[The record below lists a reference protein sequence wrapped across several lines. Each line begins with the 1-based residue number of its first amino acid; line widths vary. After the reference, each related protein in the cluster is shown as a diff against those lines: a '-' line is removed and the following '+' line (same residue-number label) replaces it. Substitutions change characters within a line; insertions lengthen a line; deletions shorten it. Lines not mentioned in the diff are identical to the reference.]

1 MYEQT
6 DEDLMLSVMNGDR
19 AAYNAL
25 FDRHTGSVW
34 SFIRRLC
41 VVNSTAEE
49 AFQETWLKVFRARHT
64 FKVGAKFRSWLF
76 TIAANTSRDLRRRE
90 ARRIETVELV
100 TEPSAPTK
108 KLGDEA
114 TILAAID
121 QLSDTL
127 REPFI
132 LGAIQGFDH
141 NEIAEVLSITPDN
154 ARARVSR
161 ARAALREKL
170 KASGLGENS

>member
-25 FDRHTGSVW
+25 FDRHMGSVW
-34 SFIRRLC
+34 SFVRRLC
-41 VVNSTAEE
+41 RVEATAEE
-49 AFQETWLKVFRARHT
+49 AFQETWLKVFRARAT

-76 TIAANTSRDLRRRE
+76 TIAANTSRDLKRRE

-100 TEPSAPTK
+100 IEPQAPAKTV
-108 KLGDEA
+108 GDEA
-114 TILAAID
+114 RILAAID

-141 NEIAEVLSITPDN
+141 NEIAEVLSITPAN

-161 ARAALREKL
+161 ARAALREHL
-170 KASGLGENS
+170 SHSGLGDES